1 MSKRTLLLV
10 DDEENILRSL
20 DRLLRQDGYEI
31 LMAKSGDAGLG
42 MLRDHQVGVIISDQ
56 RMPGMTG
63 VEFLS
68 QVKELYPRTVRI
80 VLSGYTELKA
90 VTDAINKGAIYKF
103 LTKPWEDELLRE
115 NIREAFRHFELAFEN
130 ERLATELRQAK
141 EELARLKR
149 VSDTGPR

>member
-1 MSKRTLLLV
+1 MTTRCLLLV
-10 DDEENILRSL
+10 DDEENILRAL
-20 DRLLRQDGYEI
+20 ERLLRQDGYTI
-31 LMAKSGDAGLG
+31 LKAGGGEAGLE
-42 MLRDHQVGVIISDQ
+42 LLKQHQVGVIISDQ

-68 QVKELYPRTVRI
+68 QVKELYPRTVRM

-115 NIREAFRHFELAFEN
+115 NVREAFRHFELTHEN
-130 ERLATELRQAK
+130 ARLAAELEQARA
-141 EELARLKR
+141 ELARLKQN
-149 VSDTGPR
+149 S

>member
-20 DRLLRQDGYEI
+20 ERLLRQDGYEI
-31 LMAKSGDAGLG
+31 LMAKGGSAGLD
-42 MLRDHQVGVIISDQ
+42 MLRNHQVGVIISDQ
-56 RMPGMTG
+56 RMPSMTG

-103 LTKPWEDELLRE
+103 LTKPWEDDLLRE
-115 NIREAFRHFELAFEN
+115 NIREAFRHHDLAHEN
-130 ERLATELRQAK
+130 ERLATELQQAK
-141 EELARLKR
+141 DELARLKQQ
-149 VSDTGPR
+149 GGAG